1 MNGAFKQKG
10 TKLNASNDA
19 TFDVTGIDSNNDY
32 ILFYRNV
39 VPSSDNVYFRC
50 RVLESG
56 TVNDTSQYDR
66 AAYMYK
72 AAVSFDDAHGQNGD
86 SLQLQSEQ
94 TGTDFLES
102 VNGYIRIH
110 GANNASAPTHMTF
123 HNTGRD
129 KNNNHLGE
137 IGSCE
142 FHEDSAVNGLQ
153 FFMTSGNIAQG
164 EFTLYEIVSQ

>member
-94 TGTDFLES
+94 TGTDFLEM

-110 GANNASAPTHMTF
+110 GANNSSAPTHMTF

-129 KNNNHLGE
+129 RSNNHLGE
-137 IGSCE
+137 IGSFE
-142 FHEDSAVNGLQ
+142 FHKDSAVNGLQ

>member
-1 MNGAFKQKG
+1 MNGAFKQKV

-19 TFDVTGIDSNNDY
+19 TFDVTGIDTNNDY

-72 AAVSFDDAHGQNGD
+72 AAVAFDDAHGQNGD

-94 TGTDFLES
+94 TGTDFLEM

-110 GANNASAPTHMTF
+110 GANNSSAPTHMTF
-123 HNTGRD
+123 HNTGRY

-137 IGSCE
+137 IGSFE